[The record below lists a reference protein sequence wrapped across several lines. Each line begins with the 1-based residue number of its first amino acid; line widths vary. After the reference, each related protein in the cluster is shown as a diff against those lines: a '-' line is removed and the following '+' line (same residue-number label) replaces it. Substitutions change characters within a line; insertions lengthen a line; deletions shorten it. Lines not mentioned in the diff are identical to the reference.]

1 MISCP
6 SWGLLQS
13 CRDHTFIPFIGQV
26 AYLFI
31 IIVVT
36 ILFRVSFFAVICFS
50 LFIQMM
56 YIYGYYI
63 WRGGIA
69 G

>member
-1 MISCP
+1 MRGP
-6 SWGLLQS
+6 LHSW
-13 CRDHTFIPFIGQV
+13 RDHTFILFIGQV
-26 AYLFI
+26 AYLFIITI

-50 LFIQMM
+50 LFIQNDVYL
-56 YIYGYYI
+56 YIFWLLYL
-63 WRGGIA
+63 A

>member
-1 MISCP
+1 M
-6 SWGLLQS
+6 
-13 CRDHTFIPFIGQV
+13 PFIGQV
-26 AYLFI
+26 AYLFIITI

-36 ILFRVSFFAVICFS
+36 ILFRVSFIAVICFS

-56 YIYGYYI
+56 YIFGYYI